1 MAKTNQKSKIKSQI
15 SNNSSD
21 SKGGAQTMAP
31 SASSGQARSME
42 ELMKSVTT
50 NFVSPHKGDVLEGII
65 TKLTSAEILVD
76 IGAKTPCVVLEK
88 DKRILKSLLTTLKEG
103 DKVKVSVLN
112 PESDF
117 GNPVVSL
124 RRFNDDR
131 VWEKL
136 EKLLKDKNELEVN
149 IDELTKGGFLVST
162 SDGVSGFLP
171 NSQSVFSDNS
181 QNVIGKKLKAAVI
194 ELNRPLRKVIFSQK
208 ATVGSEE
215 FEKATK
221 NLKRGDKLSAV
232 ISNVAPF
239 GIFVLLNIDD
249 DQKAEGFVHISE
261 IAWEKLESVPDTF
274 KQGDKLELELLG
286 IEKQAKRVNLSIKRL
301 TKNPYEEKLKEFTPD
316 KKVSGTVSSIISTG
330 ILVDLGEGIEGFIKK
345 EKIPPTVTYNEGS
358 RIEATVVELDR
369 KQRVVLAPVL
379 KEKPIGYR

>member
-1 MAKTNQKSKIKSQI
+1 MSNINQGKVHST
-15 SNNSSD
+15 SSVR
-21 SKGGAQTMAP
+21 AQTMAD
-31 SASSGQARSME
+31 
-42 ELMKSVTT
+42 LMKSVTT
-50 NFVSPHKGDVLEGII
+50 NFVSPHKGDIIDGTI

-76 IGAKTPCVVLEK
+76 IGAKTPCIVLEK

-117 GNPVVSL
+117 GSPVVSL

-136 EKLLKDKNELEVN
+136 EKLLKDKQELEVN

-162 SDGVSGFLP
+162 TDGVSGFLP
-171 NSQSVFSDNS
+171 NSQAVFSDNS

-221 NLKRGDKLSAV
+221 NLKRGDRVEAV
-232 ISNVAPF
+232 VSNVAPF
-239 GIFVLLNIDD
+239 GIFTILNLEDN
-249 DQKAEGFVHISE
+249 QKAEGFVHISE
-261 IAWEKLESVPDTF
+261 VAWEKLESVPDTF
-274 KQGDKLELELLG
+274 KQGDKIKVQIFG

-301 TKNPYEEKLKEFTPD
+301 TKNPYEEKLKEFTTD
-316 KKVSGTVSSIISTG
+316 KKVSGTVSQVLSTG
-330 ILVDLGEGIEGFIKK
+330 ILIDLGEGIEGFIKK

-379 KEKPIGYR
+379 KEKPLGYR